1 MRSSCIYLRSEPGH
15 TFHLL
20 HTITILNLCGKT
32 RKFNINKPIPY
43 HSTTKKWM
51 TITYNYFSALS
62 LVHQIDTCTWFMQC
76 VFWCR
81 HQSVSYEFHLYEKKN
96 ALKYQILLLWQSLCT
111 ILVITMASVQ
121 FPHCIDSSFT
131 AFPFTCISMIT
142 VLLNCRA
149 WEIWRPCRTNLS
161 ITSDATCSEYGDN
174 SLQHEVYRYN
184 LFNYY
189 LFN

>member
-43 HSTTKKWM
+43 HSTTNKMDDNNIKLFFC
-51 TITYNYFSALS
+51 IVFSLS
-62 LVHQIDTCTWFMQC
+62 DRYMVHAVCLLMQTPI
-76 VFWCR
+76 
-81 HQSVSYEFHLYEKKN
+81 YEFHLYEKKN

-131 AFPFTCISMIT
+131 AFPFTCISMIR

>member
-1 MRSSCIYLRSEPGH
+1 MEKQENSTSINL
-15 TFHLL
+15 F
-20 HTITILNLCGKT
+20 HTIQLQI
-32 RKFNINKPIPY
+32 
-43 HSTTKKWM
+43 KWM

-62 LVHQIDTCTWFMQC
+62 LVHQIDIWFMQC

-81 HQSVSYEFHLYEKKN
+81 HQSSSYEFHLYEKKN

-131 AFPFTCISMIT
+131 AFPFTCISMIR